1 MKKCTTKS
9 VRFYDETNI
18 TQDLAVLAEVR
29 RWRSKT
35 TNLLSENL
43 GYLYQL
49 TANHPRCLHICL
61 WNDDS
66 AEKMGKGFNLK
77 QAQTVYTI
85 LEIFVWIY
93 VH

>member
-1 MKKCTTKS
+1 M
-9 VRFYDETNI
+9 
-18 TQDLAVLAEVR
+18 
-29 RWRSKT
+29 
-35 TNLLSENL
+35 SENL

-49 TANHPRCLHICL
+49 TANHPRGLHICL

-66 AEKMGKGFNLK
+66 VEKMGKGFSLK
-77 QAQTVYTI
+77 QTQTVYTI